1 MNDWPR
7 PTLTLLMGGKDQNG
21 SASSPY
27 GPLKVGLVTY
37 RTTQNRQLSELLND
51 LERKVKTL
59 ESRFFT
65 DFGISLTD
73 IEPLAMPGMRGGG
86 TADGTN
92 PCA

>member
-7 PTLTLLMGGKDQNG
+7 PTLTLLTGGKDQNG

-27 GPLKVGLVTY
+27 GPLRAGLVTY

-73 IEPLAMPGMRGGG
+73 IEPLAVPGKRGEDTEGG
-86 TADGTN
+86 TDA
-92 PCA
+92 CS

>member
-59 ESRFFT
+59 ESRFST

-73 IEPLAMPGMRGGG
+73 IEPLAVPGKRGDG

>member
-27 GPLKVGLVTY
+27 GPLRAGLVTY

-73 IEPLAMPGMRGGG
+73 IEPLAVPGKRGVDTEGG
-86 TADGTN
+86 TDA
-92 PCA
+92 CS